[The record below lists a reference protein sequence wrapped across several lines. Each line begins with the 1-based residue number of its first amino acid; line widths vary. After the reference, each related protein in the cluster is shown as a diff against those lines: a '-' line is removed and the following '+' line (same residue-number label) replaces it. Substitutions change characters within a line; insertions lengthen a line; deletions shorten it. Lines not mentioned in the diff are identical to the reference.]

1 MFNRPKRLSA
11 GHDDGG
17 GGLCKDRRIGG
28 ACSVADQ
35 GQLVGRI
42 VGGNLVALGQ
52 CGIIEY
58 GLEKGVQPAAE
69 TEHGLSHMNEFGGA
83 AADTMT
89 TQQPSVFTV
98 KKHFEHS

>member
-1 MFNRPKRLSA
+1 MFNRLKRLSP

-35 GQLVGRI
+35 GQLVGGI
-42 VGGNLVALGQ
+42 VGGYLIALGQ
-52 CGIIEY
+52 CGVIED
-58 GLEKGVQPAAE
+58 GLEKVVQYAAE
-69 TEHGLSHMNEFGGA
+69 TEHGLPHMNEFGGA

-89 TQQPSVFTV
+89 TQQTSVFTV
-98 KKHFEHS
+98 KKHF